1 MALRSKSKDAK
12 KTRILFVDRQNNLSS
27 QLAEFYTKQ
36 LYSDMYEVYSAGPQK
51 DIIDCDLLSAMYR
64 RGDDL
69 RNMVSKDFKDTKHL
83 PEDAEYD
90 FIIWTEKD
98 IFDEIH
104 KDSPWEGKQIL
115 ADMGR
120 RSDFTATDD
129 VELDQCLNELADK
142 VRAWV
147 KENLSDPEKLPGL
160 VVA

>member
-1 MALRSKSKDAK
+1 MAIMKKSKVAK
-12 KTRILFVDRQNNLSS
+12 KVRILFVDSQNNASS

-36 LYSDMYEVYSAGPQK
+36 LYSDLYEAYSAGPTK

-90 FIIWTEKD
+90 FIIWTEKG
-98 IFDEIH
+98 IFDDLH
-104 KDSPWEGKQIL
+104 ADSPWGGKQIL
-115 ADMGR
+115 ADMGT
-120 RSDFTATDD
+120 RSEFTATDD
-129 VELDQCLNELADK
+129 VELDKCFCDMADR
-142 VRAWV
+142 VREWV
-147 KENLSDPEKLPGL
+147 KENLADPEKLSSL

>member
-1 MALRSKSKDAK
+1 MALRNKPKVAK
-12 KTRILFVDRQNNLSS
+12 KIRILFVDRQNNLSS

-36 LYSDMYEVYSAGPQK
+36 LFSDRYEVYSAGPEK

-69 RNMVSKDFKDTKHL
+69 RNMVSKDFKDTKQL
-83 PEDAEYD
+83 PEDADYD
-90 FIIWTEKD
+90 FVVWTEKD
-98 IFDEIH
+98 LFDEIH
-104 KDSPWEGKQIL
+104 KESPWQGRQIL
-115 ADMGR
+115 ADFGK

-129 VELDQCLNELADK
+129 VELDQCLNELADRI
-142 VRAWV
+142 RAWV

>member
-1 MALRSKSKDAK
+1 MALRSKPKVAK
-12 KTRILFVDRQNNLSS
+12 KIRILFVDRQNNMSS

-36 LYSDMYEVYSAGPQK
+36 LYSDIYEVYSAGPQK
-51 DIIDCDLLSAMYR
+51 DIIDCDMLSAMYR

-69 RNMVSKDFKDTKHL
+69 RNMRSKDFKDTKYL

-90 FIIWTEKD
+90 FIVWTEKD

-104 KDSPWEGKQIL
+104 KDSPWDGKQIL
-115 ADMGR
+115 ADMGTR
-120 RSDFTATDD
+120 HDFTATDD
-129 VELDQCLNELADK
+129 VELDQCFNDLADK

-160 VVA
+160 VIA